1 MRLPFPE
8 KHSSADSAAAVVT
21 AASPPATRATASP
34 KPSVSAQAHER
45 LAGRWPVPAS
55 WPPAGNAG
63 RVVLAVAA
71 GASPLGLTLSLER
84 CDPSS
89 AAPLGTGG
97 TGRVPACHERESTC
111 TVEAQTLADAA
122 ATAVARP
129 SPGQE
134 VALSPTVPARLRQ
147 SLSSIASPTDS
158 DHESSVPLLR
168 GTPVRDTQ
176 FLRMEGASAGE
187 MLLLL
192 AGLAAGRCCTG
203 RAYACQRLPPAMDGF
218 YQQKLRRSMRLVG
231 QSCLM
236 LEPPRKS
243 LLQG

>member
-1 MRLPFPE
+1 VRLPFPE

-34 KPSVSAQAHER
+34 NPSVSAQAHER
-45 LAGRWPVPAS
+45 LVGRWPVPAS

-129 SPGQE
+129 PPAQRSGTAADGTGKATTILVYHCSP
-134 VALSPTVPARLRQ
+134 A
-147 SLSSIASPTDS
+147 DS
-158 DHESSVPLLR
+158 DHESSVPLRR

-176 FLRMEGASAGE
+176 FLSLEGASAGE
-187 MLLLL
+187 MLLFSPALPL
-192 AGLAAGRCCTG
+192 AGAALGG
-203 RAYACQRLPPAMDGF
+203 PMPASACR
-218 YQQKLRRSMRLVG
+218 
-231 QSCLM
+231 
-236 LEPPRKS
+236 PR
-243 LLQG
+243 